1 MGDVRYWTKDKV
13 LAEIKR
19 VIRKAEL
26 NRERPKVTSL
36 RGGAKCYVGE
46 YFGGWNKALIAA
58 GYTESKKVLARRSRA
73 PVTLCNGNGY
83 SQSICWDCKNA
94 YAHRCGW
101 FSAGTKPKGA
111 IFESRKVAENGRHK
125 GRNVYACVS
134 CPNFEPDG
142 GKPNTKLDDEGVERL
157 IYAIVASA
165 AKEIRKYPTRSDSAK
180 SFFKSDWFEEL
191 TGLDGRRALREVMKV
206 D

>member
-1 MGDVRYWTKDKV
+1 MAEFQRKWTKDSV
-13 LAEIKR
+13 WEAIEHEVERALAKGEIPR
-19 VIRKAEL
+19 SRNLPAGSRNYTKA
-26 NRERPKVTSL
+26 
-36 RGGAKCYVGE
+36 
-46 YFGGWNKALIAA
+46 YFGSWGKILRHFGIERSEACKRKP
-58 GYTESKKVLARRSRA
+58 KKKSDYKQS
-73 PVTLCNGNGY
+73 LC
-83 SQSICWDCKNA
+83 WTCKNA

-101 FSAGTKPKGA
+101 FSAGIKPKGA

-125 GRNVYACVS
+125 GWNMYACVS
-134 CPNFEPDG
+134 CPNFECDG

-165 AKEIRKYPTRSDSAK
+165 AKEIRKYPTKSDSAK

-191 TGLDGRRALREVMKV
+191 TGIDGRRALREVMKI